1 MAALLHFEVLLTDG
15 LIEVDGAD
23 AYAPDGQMTTFYR
36 CRDGRETIDVWAT
49 RIASFRTADILR
61 VRRVEDPAPKVRVA

>member
-1 MAALLHFEVLLTDG
+1 MAAPLRYEVLLTDDTV
-15 LIEVDGAD
+15 EVGGAD

-49 RIASFRTADILR
+49 RVASFRTADILR
-61 VRRVEDPAPKVRVA
+61 VRRVEAPAAVRVA

>member
-61 VRRVEDPAPKVRVA
+61 VRRVEGAVPTVRVA

>member
-1 MAALLHFEVLLTDG
+1 MAASLHFEVLLTDG
-15 LIEVDGAD
+15 PIEVEGAD

-36 CRDGRETIDVWAT
+36 CREGRDTIDVWAT

-61 VRRVEDPAPKVRVA
+61 IRRVDAPAAVRVA

>member
-1 MAALLHFEVLLTDG
+1 MAAPLHFEILLTDG
-15 LIEVDGAD
+15 LIEVEGAD

-36 CRDGRETIDVWAT
+36 CREGRETIDVWAT

-61 VRRVEDPAPKVRVA
+61 IRRVDARAAVRVA

>member
-1 MAALLHFEVLLTDG
+1 MAAPLHFEILLTDG

-36 CRDGRETIDVWAT
+36 CREGRDTIDVWAT

-61 VRRVEDPAPKVRVA
+61 IRRVDARAAVRVA

>member
-1 MAALLHFEVLLTDG
+1 MAASLHFEVLLTDG
-15 LIEVDGAD
+15 LIEVEGAD

-36 CRDGRETIDVWAT
+36 CREGRETIDVWAT

-61 VRRVEDPAPKVRVA
+61 IRRVDARAAVRVA

>member
-1 MAALLHFEVLLTDG
+1 MAAPLHYEVLLTDG

-23 AYAPDGQMTTFYR
+23 AYAPDGQLTTFYR
-36 CRDGRETIDVWAT
+36 CRDGKDTIDVWAT

-61 VRRVEDPAPKVRVA
+61 IRRVEHLAPVRVA

>member
-1 MAALLHFEVLLTDG
+1 MAAPLCYEVLLTDG
-15 LIEVDGAD
+15 LSQVEGAD

-36 CRDGRETIDVWAT
+36 CREGRETIDVWAT

-61 VRRVEDPAPKVRVA
+61 IRRVEAAVPARVA

>member
-1 MAALLHFEVLLTDG
+1 MAAPLHFEILLTDG
-15 LIEVDGAD
+15 LIEVEGAD

-36 CRDGRETIDVWAT
+36 CREGRDTIDVWAT

-61 VRRVEDPAPKVRVA
+61 IRRVDARAAVRVA

>member
-61 VRRVEDPAPKVRVA
+61 VRRVEDAVPTVRVA

>member
-1 MAALLHFEVLLTDG
+1 MAAPLHFEILLTDG
-15 LIEVDGAD
+15 LIEVEGAD

-36 CRDGRETIDVWAT
+36 CREGRDTIDVWAT

-61 VRRVEDPAPKVRVA
+61 IRRIDARAAVRVA

>member
-1 MAALLHFEVLLTDG
+1 MAALLRFEILLTDG
-15 LIEVDGAD
+15 LVEIDGAD

-49 RIASFRTADILR
+49 RIGSFRTTDILR
-61 VRRVEDPAPKVRVA
+61 IRRVEAPGAMRVA